1 MNISGNE
8 MEGLRIRITEHKT
21 AEENNPTTKD
31 PLLQCI
37 DKNNRT

>member
-1 MNISGNE
+1 MNIPGNE
-8 MEGLRIRITEHKT
+8 MEGLRIRIAGHKT

-31 PLLQCI
+31 SLLQRI